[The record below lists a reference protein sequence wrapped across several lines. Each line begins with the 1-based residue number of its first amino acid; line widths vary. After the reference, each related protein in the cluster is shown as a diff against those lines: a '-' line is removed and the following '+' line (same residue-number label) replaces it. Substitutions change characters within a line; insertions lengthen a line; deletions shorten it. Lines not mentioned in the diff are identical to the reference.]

1 MILEVRIKNQA
12 MYLFPSIEEA
22 RFQLMQQ
29 MFAWQAIVTSQQR
42 LQSSRYQVGLDKP
55 VIETYKHLLTKLPD
69 GSSIL
74 ANAYDAIERKIKEVS
89 EIAHA
94 RIYILST
101 LKSII
106 KIDNFFFKVQNYS
119 AEWFCYQALWDLQAD
134 NVYGKLGQDI
144 NLWMKCLNDIKKT
157 RTTFD
162 TSETRKEFGPV
173 VVDYAKVQS
182 KVSLKYDSWH
192 KDTLA
197 KFGALLGNE
206 MNSFHAQVWGFS

>member
-1 MILEVRIKNQA
+1 
-12 MYLFPSIEEA
+12 
-22 RFQLMQQ
+22 MQ
-29 MFAWQAIVTSQQR
+29 T
-42 LQSSRYQVGLDKP
+42 
-55 VIETYKHLLTKLPD
+55 
-69 GSSIL
+69 
-74 ANAYDAIERKIKEVS
+74 
-89 EIAHA
+89 
-94 RIYILST
+94 
-101 LKSII
+101 
-106 KIDNFFFKVQNYS
+106 YS

-206 MNSFHAQVWGFS
+206 MNSFHTQVNKKKKF